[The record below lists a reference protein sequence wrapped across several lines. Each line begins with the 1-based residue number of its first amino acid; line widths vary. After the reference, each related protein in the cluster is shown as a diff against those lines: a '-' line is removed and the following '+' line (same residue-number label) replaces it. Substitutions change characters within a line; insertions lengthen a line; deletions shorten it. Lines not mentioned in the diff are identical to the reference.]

1 MTWARSKYLDAFMTV
16 VLQLPEDVA
25 QLLSARARSCGVAL
39 PEYLQAVLRHDALRE
54 DWISLREAQALTG
67 LQRIRLRE
75 AIARGELEGKKS
87 GRLWRVRRDELEGW
101 SRVARGQSSQSAT
114 AQIPQRSAAASKV
127 PSQAEGRPT
136 PSSSDSEGARSAG
149 HTSSR

>member
-1 MTWARSKYLDAFMTV
+1 MTV
-16 VLQLPEDVA
+16 VFHLPEDVA

-39 PEYLQAVLRHDALRE
+39 PEYVQAVLKRDALRD

-67 LQRIRLRE
+67 LQRIQLRS
-75 AIARGELEGKKS
+75 AIARGDLKGKKT
-87 GRLWRVRRDELEGW
+87 GRLWRVRRDDLEGW
-101 SRVARGQSSQSAT
+101 RRAARGQSPQPA
-114 AQIPQRSAAASKV
+114 AVQVPQRSAEASKV

-136 PSSSDSEGARSAG
+136 PSSSDSEGAKSAG